1 MLAPSATSLS
11 PHNPLNQFA
20 EITLAASM
28 ATQKGRTRHH
38 DILLAQY
45 LSQLQGQLDLTPSN
59 SPSPPPAHL
68 SPSLKTHLKADILPP
83 LSNPYGIGKQKIVN
97 KQLKNI
103 NKFSKIEKN
112 LPSLKHIL
120 ASPT

>member
-1 MLAPSATSLS
+1 MLAASATSLS

-28 ATQKGRTRHH
+28 ATQKDRARHH

-68 SPSLKTHLKADILPP
+68 SPSLKTHLKGDALPP
-83 LSNPYGIGKQKIVN
+83 LSNPYGIGK
-97 KQLKNI
+97 
-103 NKFSKIEKN
+103 EKDSHFQAPCSRN
-112 LPSLKHIL
+112 FQNAKLRPKMRFCKLR
-120 ASPT
+120 P